1 MYKAKKNIWDMDYT
15 DNYEKVCSFI
25 DKTRNKITKIK
36 KCYNDVKNVLKQYI
50 DISNKYSEDITSI
63 ALQLLPS
70 SDSVEGKLIQAIQGI
85 LLFNSEAIENLV
97 KQAKIILTN
106 FKASKESNS
115 LGLEDLSKLYQIN
128 FSNVVNFYCNYIA
141 ENELYEKYLIHKELG
156 MINNQNENKS
166 ENNQNQLENINDKNI
181 PETKNENNDNKKQ
194 IEQKVENN
202 LDNKIDNKQTN
213 KVLDPANLEQN
224 KVDKEKE
231 GIKEKRK
238 SKERKDSS
246 KILQEIEKLVEEKEK
261 NIKKQE
267 ILYDN
272 HEKIFEIQKIYL
284 DFVDKTNDIIKKLI
298 EFGWNEIR
306 LLKTDFYNNC
316 LNFVN
321 RLLECVEMQK
331 NKYFNQSEIIKE
343 LNHTIQSEKEDNF
356 CLESQLY
363 SLHCL
368 SIYMNK
374 RIHKRSNMENFE
386 ELTQKGDFDNEL
398 YKNLGIEHIGN
409 IIQEMQKN
417 SLTVKKEDLK
427 NYEIET
433 NLSFI
438 EKNVK
443 LIIFSDSELIEEE
456 KNKII
461 ELFKKDKEYILF
473 FLQKMNNDRSR
484 GGKILNIKTYHRTGE
499 LFRFINNIILEKND
513 FECFRYV
520 AILCM
525 TFYTLDGDKKIYIYE
540 YIKDHPNFKQLNFW
554 KKLLETLI
562 DCDLKNVLYINK
574 KDILENK
581 LDEKKEEEYK
591 KNFATFSNVLT
602 VINNMTDFG
611 LEKELVEQ
619 FINYVKTSYSFE
631 PAQIQQF
638 EMLLTIYE
646 EKINEIN
653 TILCTNNDKNENNK
667 NNKINESQD

>member
-25 DKTRNKITKIK
+25 DKTRIKITKIK

-50 DISNKYSEDITSI
+50 DISNKYSENITSI

-70 SDSVEGKLIQAIQGI
+70 SDTIEGKLIQAIQGI

-97 KQAKIILTN
+97 KQTKIILTH
-106 FKASKESNS
+106 FKACKESNS

-128 FSNVVNFYCNYIA
+128 FSNVVNYYCNYIA

-156 MINNQNENKS
+156 IIDNKY
-166 ENNQNQLENINDKNI
+166 ENQLEN
-181 PETKNENNDNKKQ
+181 KNENNNNELGNNNDKNTPEPKKEYIDNKNQ
-194 IEQKVENN
+194 IENN
-202 LDNKIDNKQTN
+202 YDNKIENKQVN
-213 KVLDPANLEQN
+213 KALDPAFVGQSNL
-224 KVDKEKE
+224 DKEK
-231 GIKEKRK
+231 IKTKDNRK
-238 SKERKDSS
+238 NSLKFLK
-246 KILQEIEKLVEEKEK
+246 EIEKLEEDKEKSLKKEEK
-261 NIKKQE
+261 
-267 ILYDN
+267 LYDN
-272 HEKIFEIQKIYL
+272 HENIFESQKTYL

-321 RLLECVEMQK
+321 RLLECVEIQN

-343 LNHTIQSEKEDNF
+343 LNHKIQSEKVENF

-374 RIHKRSNMENFE
+374 RINKKSNMENLE
-386 ELTQKGDFDNEL
+386 DLTQKGDFDNEL
-398 YKNLGIEHIGN
+398 YKNIDIEHIGN
-409 IIQEMQKN
+409 IIKEMQKN
-417 SLTVKKEDLK
+417 GLTIKKKDLK
-427 NYEIET
+427 NFEIET
-433 NLSFI
+433 NLSYI
-438 EKNVK
+438 EKNVR
-443 LIIFSDSELIEEE
+443 LIIFSDSELLEED

-499 LFRFINNIILEKND
+499 LFRFINNLILEKND
-513 FECFRYV
+513 FKCFRYI

-525 TFYTLDGDKKIYIYE
+525 TFYALDGNKKIYIYE

-554 KKLLETLI
+554 KILLETLI
-562 DCDLKNVLYINK
+562 DCDLKNSIYINK

-581 LDEKKEEEYK
+581 IDEKKEKEYK

-602 VINNMTDFG
+602 VVNNMTDFG
-611 LEKELVEQ
+611 VEKELVEQ
-619 FINYVKTSYSFE
+619 FINFVKNTYSFE
-631 PAQIQQF
+631 PAQLQQF
-638 EMLLTIYE
+638 ELLLTIYE
-646 EKINEIN
+646 EKINEIK
-653 TILCTNNDKNENNK
+653 TSLP
-667 NNKINESQD
+667 